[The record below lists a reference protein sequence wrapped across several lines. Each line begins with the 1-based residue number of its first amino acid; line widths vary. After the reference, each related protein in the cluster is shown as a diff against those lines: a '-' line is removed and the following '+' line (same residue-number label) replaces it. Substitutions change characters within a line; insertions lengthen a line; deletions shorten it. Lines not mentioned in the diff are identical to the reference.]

1 MAVANDPKPRN
12 KARRKGKVLSPKQL
26 QEKRR
31 ELIGKVADIVIE
43 QHREALKEL
52 ERH

>member
-1 MAVANDPKPRN
+1 MTVSKDAKTR
-12 KARRKGKVLSPKQL
+12 KKTKRKGKVLSPKQL

-31 ELIGKVADIVIE
+31 ELVGKVADIVIE